1 MIKKGIILAGGMG
14 TRMSPLTKAV
24 NKQLLP
30 IYDKPLI
37 YYPLSVLMLAGIK
50 KILII
55 VNPYEINSYKKLLGD
70 GSRLGINI
78 TYKEQKKPESNE

>member
-1 MIKKGIILAGGMG
+1 
-14 TRMSPLTKAV
+14 
-24 NKQLLP
+24 
-30 IYDKPLI
+30 
-37 YYPLSVLMLAGIK
+37 MLAGIK

-78 TYKEQKKPESNE
+78 TYKEQKKPEGLPQAFIIGKDFINKRVWHLF